1 MLFDLNLQL
10 YWTLSNVFRTV
21 SRLVDEATKNAGQTE
36 AIAAILTNL
45 DPVNCQDQ
53 DPTGGQLPEYLDT
66 GAKPTYLGNLVA
78 KAILEKR

>member
-1 MLFDLNLQL
+1 M
-10 YWTLSNVFRTV
+10 
-21 SRLVDEATKNAGQTE
+21 VDEATKNAGQTE

-53 DPTGGQLPEYLDT
+53 DPAGGQLPEYLDT

-78 KAILEKR
+78 KAILEKM